1 MTVFYINATDSFA
14 KMIQNMSAELTKMM
28 INGVMWIVE
37 PFVPVVCSITD
48 VAVEVYFGFLRGK
61 SIVHRFEC
69 DKS

>member
-1 MTVFYINATDSFA
+1 MTVFSINATDSFA

-61 SIVHRFEC
+61 SIVHQFEC